1 VHGPHDAKFYKL
13 LGELEE
19 EWHELKRSGYSG
31 QSFHYQA
38 SGSFCLYKS
47 AHSSPYYA
55 GEGFL
60 SEGKRLGGSH
70 GTPLHIGRIK
80 ALEAAEQR
88 VAKQKLIGKGGKLGA
103 GPGSRAGRSMREV
116 LLEVSILWL
125 WKRKG
130 DGD

>member
-1 VHGPHDAKFYKL
+1 MHGPHDAKFYKL

-31 QSFHYQA
+31 QSSTIRYQPFLVFA
-38 SGSFCLYKS
+38 SETDVFPFYT
-47 AHSSPYYA
+47 

-80 ALEAAEQR
+80 ALEAAEKR

-103 GPGSRAGRSMREV
+103 GPGSRAGKSMREV
-116 LLEVSILWL
+116 LLEVSNFPL
-125 WKRKG
+125 
-130 DGD
+130 